1 MNLPSLASLLELPPY
16 QAYSYSYPHKTA
28 YRPLAAPL
36 PLREVWADED
46 RSGLFLYLHI
56 PFCSY
61 RCGFCNLFALAR
73 PAEDTVARY
82 LDRMRA
88 QLRATVDALGEHRFA
103 RFALGGGTPSYLD
116 IGQLRALFED
126 VRAVAGLDL
135 RSIPAGMEVS
145 PETVDAEKMALCR
158 EAGIDRIS
166 MGIQSFSD
174 AEVKA
179 LVRPQ
184 QREQVEC
191 AIDAIRRVRM
201 PTLNLDLI
209 YGIAGQSVQSF
220 LASIETALAFAP
232 EEIYLYPLYVR
243 PLTGL
248 GRIEAAQSD
257 SVIDPVSDVAHLGSV
272 LDEARLD
279 EARLDETR
287 SSASARPKRRFA
299 LQPEPQDTRADLYRA
314 GRDALLAAGYRQIS
328 MRMFRAAHA
337 PDEGDAPAYCC
348 QDDGMVGIG
357 CGARSYTRRLHYSS
371 EYGVSRRSV
380 AEILDH
386 YLQRKDRDFEVA
398 DYGFALNGDEQRR
411 RYAIQSLL
419 IRSGLDRAA
428 YRRRFGADCL
438 QDLPHLGELQTHGLA
453 IIDAERI
460 LPTEAGL
467 ARADTIGP
475 WLASP
480 AVRERMHAY
489 ALA

>member
-36 PLREVWADED
+36 PLREVWAEED

-82 LDRMRA
+82 LSRLRA
-88 QLRATVDALGEHRFA
+88 QLRAAVDALGEHRFA

-116 IGQLRALFED
+116 IAQLRALFED
-126 VRAVAGLDL
+126 VRAIAGLDL
-135 RSIPAGMEVS
+135 RTIPAGMEVS

-184 QREQVEC
+184 QRDQVER
-191 AIDAIRRVRM
+191 AIDAIRRARM

-248 GRIEAAQSD
+248 GRIEGIEASSAKSDASSD
-257 SVIDPVSDVAHLGSV
+257 SVSDIARDTAYAASGADQAETSV
-272 LDEARLD
+272 R
-279 EARLDETR
+279 
-287 SSASARPKRRFA
+287 ARPKRRFVV
-299 LQPEPQDTRADLYRA
+299 QPEAQDSRSDLYRA

-380 AEILDH
+380 AEILEH
-386 YLQRKDRDFEVA
+386 YLQREDRDFAVA
-398 DYGFALNGDEQRR
+398 DYGFALDGDEQRR

-438 QDLPHLGELQTHGLA
+438 QDLPQLGELETHGLA
-453 IIDAERI
+453 IVDAQRI
-460 LPTEAGL
+460 VPTEAGL